1 MALSKVQVYALT
13 KKFLFKS
20 LFKKFPGL
28 HSIML
33 AESFCRYLREFRKNC
48 GKKRTDTIKKLNMKK
63 QYSQINVEKKEAF
76 DQKKIEMKKAMKV
89 QLPADKDTK
98 EQDLSRPEDLAVYK
112 KKLEILNEKSN
123 DMFEHIK

>member
-1 MALSKVQVYALT
+1 
-13 KKFLFKS
+13 
-20 LFKKFPGL
+20 
-28 HSIML
+28 ML